1 MSTQHILKSQI
12 NDQMSGIFYQTI
24 TMKRFNLVLLLC
36 IVLSVNIA
44 GQTTWTDK
52 VYNPDVPNIEHNPM
66 KGWMPGYKGINSTFP
81 YSIDHFYI
89 PLNDVYKDWGEC
101 DWTDF
106 ENELDRIVGGGRHV
120 VTRFW
125 IDYPNRPSGMPG
137 FLIDNVGYQV
147 PMYDDN
153 SPDWNDDTLMVAME
167 EFIQMFGERYDGDP
181 RITFIE
187 AGLYGFWG
195 EWHTYPENSWA
206 MSQANK
212 DRLLIAYQN
221 AFDTTHIGLR
231 QSNHASTHDLKMS
244 VGYYDDSFAYNTL
257 CTGSWC
263 SWNGNLVPDGITDNY
278 KHHPFAGELRPEIQS
293 TIFDAWPNGTSN
305 GEEDL
310 ETCIRA
316 THLSFMKAFY
326 LFNNIPTTTEFE
338 NALRSHKMMGYEFFV
353 SSVQLNA
360 DQLSNVT
367 IDVKIRNSGIA
378 PIYYD
383 WEVEFAAINSN
394 GNFLGVFGSADWDV
408 NTIFPDSAD
417 YLKTFTAPIYGND
430 TYTILMRFVN
440 PLEAYTGNARALRF
454 ANENQDSE
462 LDGWLTLGSVSIEAE
477 EVETTSIVIE
487 NCPSDSIRAGEK
499 YILNAT
505 VEPFN
510 ATNKTIY
517 WNSSDP
523 AVASIDSLGEIRGLS
538 VGSTTIT
545 VYNHDSTLSDVC
557 LVKVSDPAQW
567 PFLDIVRSLPG
578 RIEGEFFDEGGE
590 GIAYHDD
597 GAKNGN
603 TQFRPDV
610 WVDFNTHEGASNDY
624 VIGWTADGEW
634 LEYTVDV
641 ESGIYDITLLYYSGA
656 SPGSLKLLL
665 DNEEITTITQME
677 NQGNWGKPATIILQ
691 NIPISGGNNRIL
703 RLEIMGQG
711 FDIDA
716 LEFKFH
722 VDATGVNLTSCPGE
736 LAIGATQQLTANLE
750 PADASEKSVTW
761 SSSNVDVATVT
772 SYGMLTGIAEGTAT
786 ITVTT
791 VDGGF
796 TDQCNI
802 TVFKPVI
809 PVTAV
814 ELSGCPEKGLAIDET
829 VQLAASIAPAN
840 ADDPSVTWSSSNAEI
855 LTVDQSG
862 LVTAVEPGTAIISV
876 NTTDGDFTET
886 CEITVEVPVVNVTGV
901 TLLNCPA
908 DKLLVDSLFQLTA
921 ELAPADADD
930 TQVFWSSSDEL
941 VATVS
946 DGGMVTAVSV
956 GEATIGI
963 MTNDG
968 GFSDECTIIVD
979 EKTSFDGYQS
989 MEEIVEIFPNP
1000 VHDKLFLRFPESL
1013 LEKKV
1018 HVLNTLGQV
1027 LLTSSSHSSLLEM
1040 DVAGLS
1046 TQQLLIVKVSLGEEV
1061 GYFKVLTSAAG
1072 RIEY

>member
-1 MSTQHILKSQI
+1 MKSLNLIILILIILSI
-12 NDQMSGIFYQTI
+12 N
-24 TMKRFNLVLLLC
+24 V
-36 IVLSVNIA
+36 V
-44 GQTTWTDK
+44 GQTTWTEQ
-52 VYNPDVPNIEHNPM
+52 VYNPDVSNIEHNPM

-89 PLNDVYKDWGEC
+89 PLNKVYKDWGEC

-125 IDYPNRPSGMPG
+125 IDYPNNPSGMPD
-137 FLIDNVGYQV
+137 FLIDEFGYQV

-153 SPDWNDDTLMVAME
+153 SPHWNDDTLMVAME

-181 RITFIE
+181 RIAYIE
-187 AGLYGFWG
+187 AGLYGYWG

-206 MSQANK
+206 MTQANK

-231 QSNHASTHDLKMS
+231 QSNHASTYDLKMS

-278 KHHPFAGELRPEIQS
+278 KYHPFAGELRPEIQS

-310 ETCIRA
+310 ETCIRS
-316 THLSFMKAFY
+316 THLSFMKAYY
-326 LFNNIPTTTEFE
+326 LYNKIPTATEFE

-353 SSVQLNA
+353 SSVKLNA
-360 DQLSNVT
+360 DNLSSVKV
-367 IDVKIRNSGIA
+367 DVKIRNSGIA

-383 WEVEFAAINSN
+383 WDVEFAAINSN
-394 GNFLGVFGSADWDV
+394 GNFLGVFGTADWDI

-440 PLEAYTGNARALRF
+440 PLEAYNGNARALRF

-462 LDGWLTLGSVSIEAE
+462 LDGWLTLGTVTIDAD
-477 EVETTSIVIE
+477 EVETTSVVIE
-487 NCPSDSIRAGEK
+487 NCPTDSIRAGEK
-499 YILNAT
+499 HMLNAT

-510 ATNKTIY
+510 ATKKKVY
-517 WNSSDP
+517 WHSSNP
-523 AVASIDSLGEIRGLS
+523 AVATIDSLGQISAHS
-538 VGSTTIT
+538 VGSSTIKL
-545 VYNHDSTLSDVC
+545 YNHDSTLSDVC
-557 LVKVSDPAQW
+557 LINVSDPVQW
-567 PFLDIVRSLPG
+567 PFEDLVRTIPG

-603 TQFRPDV
+603 TAFRPDV
-610 WVDFNTHEGASNDY
+610 WVDFNTHVGASNDY

-641 ESGIYDITLLYYSGA
+641 ESGIYDITLMYHSGA

-677 NQGNWGKPATIILQ
+677 NQGNWGLPATLTLQ
-691 NIPISGGNNRIL
+691 NITIAGGNNKIL
-703 RLEIMGQG
+703 RLEIIGQG

-722 VDATGVNLTSCPGE
+722 VDARGVNLTSCPGD
-736 LAIGATQQLTANLE
+736 LAIGATHHLIANLE
-750 PADASEKSVTW
+750 PADASEQAVTW
-761 SSSNVDVATVT
+761 SSSNTNVLTV
-772 SYGMLTGIAEGTAT
+772 SAYGMVNGIAEGTAL

-796 TDQCNI
+796 TDQCEI
-802 TVFKPVI
+802 TVFKPAI
-809 PVTAV
+809 PVTGV
-814 ELSGCPEKGLAIDET
+814 ELSACPDDELPIDGTAQLTAT
-829 VQLAASIAPAN
+829 VSPGN
-840 ADDPSVTWSSSNAEI
+840 ADDTSVSWSSSNTDI

-862 LVTAVEPGTAIISV
+862 LVTAISSGTAIVTVS
-876 NTTDGDFTET
+876 TTDGDFSDA
-886 CEITVEVPVVNVTGV
+886 CEITVEVPIIYVTGV
-901 TLLNCPA
+901 TLTICPA
-908 DKLLVDSLFQLTA
+908 DTILVDSLYQLA
-921 ELAPADADD
+921 AAIAPENANDKQLSWTSTNEA
-930 TQVFWSSSDEL
+930 
-941 VATVS
+941 VATVNES
-946 DGGMVTAVSV
+946 GLVTAVAV
-956 GEATIGI
+956 GETTISVS
-963 MTNDG
+963 TNDG
-968 GFSDECTIIVD
+968 RFTDECNIIVD
-979 EKTSFDGYQS
+979 EKTSLDGYRS
-989 MEEIVEIFPNP
+989 LREIVEVYPNP
-1000 VHDKLFLRFPESL
+1000 VCDKLFIEFPESVS
-1013 LEKKV
+1013 EKRIKIFN
-1018 HVLNTLGQV
+1018 LYG
-1027 LLTSSSHSSLLEM
+1027 
-1040 DVAGLS
+1040 
-1046 TQQLLIVKVSLGEEV
+1046 QLLKEERFNSSDIEIDAREFNSGSMVIVKVSSG
-1061 GYFKVLTSAAG
+1061 GSTATFKVVITL
-1072 RIEY
+1072 